1 MYCGIQISPQDDRQ
15 KDKKMFG
22 SNKSISDFYHLLS
35 STVHALS
42 DAGNNLHHP
51 LASTETQACE
61 FSVNTFPLEKT

>member
-1 MYCGIQISPQDDRQ
+1 MFCGIQISPQDDRQ

-42 DAGNNLHHP
+42 DAANNLHHP

>member
-1 MYCGIQISPQDDRQ
+1 MRSNVLWNINFPSRRQ

-22 SNKSISDFYHLLS
+22 SNKSISDFYHPQS
-35 STVHALS
+35 LS
-42 DAGNNLHHP
+42 DAGNNLHQP